1 MSDVNNLGAFGE
13 RLAFDFLISEGYKIL
28 AQNYR
33 FKKAEVDILAQK
45 GTYLVA
51 VEVKTRRSKAFGA
64 PEEFLKPAQIQRIIK
79 AVDHFV
85 ISNDLN
91 LEARFDIIAI
101 VLSSKTPEIDHI
113 ENAFY
118 HF

>member
-64 PEEFLKPAQIQRIIK
+64 PEEFLKPHKYSASLKRSII
-79 AVDHFV
+79 
-85 ISNDLN
+85 L
-91 LEARFDIIAI
+91 
-101 VLSSKTPEIDHI
+101 
-113 ENAFY
+113 
-118 HF
+118 

>member
-1 MSDVNNLGAFGE
+1 MSDVNNLGVFGE

-85 ISNDLN
+85 VSNNLN
-91 LEARFDIIAI
+91 LEVRFDIIAI
-101 VLSSKTPEIDHI
+101 IKTEKETKI
-113 ENAFY
+113 EHLEDAFLY
-118 HF
+118 F